1 MRQSRQAARDRTPSP
16 RAGDR
21 RGADAALWAC
31 VPLFAVSGFAALIY
45 EIVWFQ
51 LLQLVVGSSAVS
63 LGILLAAYMGG
74 MCLGSLLVPRM
85 LPLSRRPL
93 RVYALLEL
101 GVGAFGLVELAL
113 VPLVQG
119 LYSGSGAQGLVG
131 LVLRAAIAG
140 LCLIPPTVLMG
151 ATFPTMAR
159 WVDTTPVGVSW
170 MGILYASNAI
180 GAVAGCLFAGFYL
193 LRAHDLATATC
204 VAASVNLGIGLVC
217 FGNFFGGGGYARRA
231 ADAPHSREIRS
242 AIARPACV
250 VAGISGLCALGAEV
264 VWTRLMSLLLG
275 ATVYSFS
282 IVLAVFLFGVA
293 LGGAAGAALARSN
306 RRPWVALGASQLLL
320 VAAIAWAAYMMT
332 QSLPYWPIAPAISL
346 SPWLN
351 FQLDLARCLW
361 AVLPAALLWGASFP
375 LALAAAALPGEDPAE
390 LAASVY
396 ASNTVGAIVGALGFS
411 LLAVPL
417 AGTRVAEQLL
427 IGLACASG
435 CIAFGQE
442 IRNPVKSLR
451 RLAGAAVLLIAL
463 LASLAVMAGVA
474 PIPGGLIAYGR
485 SLAFRVGAWDP
496 RTQSRPTLDILYAG
510 EGLNES
516 VAVSEQGGV
525 RLFHASGKIEA
536 STNPKD
542 MRLQRMLGAIPA
554 LVHPHPQSVLIVGFG
569 AGVTAGSFVP
579 YPSIRR
585 IVICELEPLVL
596 KRVAGYFEQENYAV
610 ARDSRTTIVYDD
622 ARHFLLTTKEKFD
635 VITSDP
641 IHPWVK
647 GSAALY
653 SSDYFDLV
661 KRHLNPG
668 GTVSQWVPLYQASES
683 TIKGEVATF
692 FSAFPNGSIWAN
704 NERGQGYDLV
714 LLGTDRA
721 TTIDLDA
728 LNARLK
734 SAPYAAVSRSL
745 QEVGFG
751 SVVDLL
757 ATYTTRRSDLAPWL
771 AGAQIT
777 SDRRPWLQYQAGLES
792 YTEQEGNIYAS
803 ISSYRI
809 FPEDLF
815 VGSDALKQALKSHP

>member
-1 MRQSRQAARDRTPSP
+1 
-16 RAGDR
+16 
-21 RGADAALWAC
+21 
-31 VPLFAVSGFAALIY
+31 
-45 EIVWFQ
+45 
-51 LLQLVVGSSAVS
+51 
-63 LGILLAAYMGG
+63 
-74 MCLGSLLVPRM
+74 
-85 LPLSRRPL
+85 
-93 RVYALLEL
+93 
-101 GVGAFGLVELAL
+101 
-113 VPLVQG
+113 
-119 LYSGSGAQGLVG
+119 
-131 LVLRAAIAG
+131 
-140 LCLIPPTVLMG
+140 
-151 ATFPTMAR
+151 
-159 WVDTTPVGVSW
+159 
-170 MGILYASNAI
+170 
-180 GAVAGCLFAGFYL
+180 
-193 LRAHDLATATC
+193 
-204 VAASVNLGIGLVC
+204 
-217 FGNFFGGGGYARRA
+217 
-231 ADAPHSREIRS
+231 
-242 AIARPACV
+242 
-250 VAGISGLCALGAEV
+250 
-264 VWTRLMSLLLG
+264 MSLLLG

-282 IVLAVFLFGVA
+282 IVLAVFLFGLA

-390 LAASVY
+390 LAASIY
-396 ASNTVGAIVGALGFS
+396 ASNTVGAIAGALGVS
-411 LLAVPL
+411 LLVVPL
-417 AGTRVAEQLL
+417 AGTRGAEQLL

-525 RLFHASGKIEA
+525 RLFHVSGKIEA

-610 ARDSRTTIVYDD
+610 AKDPRTTIVYDD

-714 LLGTDRA
+714 LLGMDRA

-728 LNARLK
+728 LDARLK